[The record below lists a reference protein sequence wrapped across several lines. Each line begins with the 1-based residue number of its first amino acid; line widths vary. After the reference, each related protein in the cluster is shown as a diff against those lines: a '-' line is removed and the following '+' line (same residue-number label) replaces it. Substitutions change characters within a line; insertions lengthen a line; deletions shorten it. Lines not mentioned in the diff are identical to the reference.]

1 MNYRLIFFLAL
12 LLASI
17 IGQRFAQAN
26 ALHKITAS
34 KVLQV
39 TLAAKAS
46 PPTREVPKISNLV
59 QLLVHGL
66 YEAANLAKYKLDE
79 EVLGYAFTGY
89 LNLRGRGQITDK
101 GILTVIDFSK
111 PSTEKRLWI
120 IDVVKQ
126 KLLLHTYVAHGVNSG
141 SNYATEFSNV
151 PESFK
156 SSLGFYVTAE
166 TYEGKHGLSLALD
179 GAEPTINC
187 KARERAIVLHGSDYV
202 SAQHVMAK
210 GRLGRSQ
217 GCPAVPMNLKDKII
231 KLVKNR
237 TALFI
242 YYPDEEYLSKS
253 TYLNNTFSGLV
264 Q

>member
-1 MNYRLIFFLAL
+1 MRYRSVVFLFISSL
-12 LLASI
+12 L
-17 IGQRFAQAN
+17 FA
-26 ALHKITAS
+26 TS
-34 KVLQV
+34 SF
-39 TLAAKAS
+39 AKDPRHGAETPRKAPKTS
-46 PPTREVPKISNLV
+46 PLV
-59 QLLVHGL
+59 ETLVHGL
-66 YEAANLAKYKLDE
+66 YQAANLQKYGLDE
-79 EVLGYAFTGY
+79 EVLRYAFTGY
-89 LNLRGRGQITDK
+89 LNLRGRGQILDK

-111 PSTEKRLWI
+111 PSTQKRMWI
-120 IDVVKQ
+120 INVVKQ
-126 KLLLHTYVAHGVNSG
+126 KLLVHTYVAHGVNSG

-202 SAQHVMAK
+202 SAQHIQAK

-217 GCPAVPMNLKDKII
+217 GCPAVPMELKDQII

-253 TYLNNTFSGLV
+253 TYLNNTFSGFL